1 MVNEAQPRRAVFLD
15 RDGVLNRSVVPES
28 GVGRAPRSVSEVEV
42 LSSHRASV
50 QVLAEAGLLLV
61 IVTNQPDVSQGMLSE
76 ADALVINRVVEE
88 AFPEIS
94 ASYMCFHTRSD
105 GCSCRKP
112 LPGMLL
118 RAAGEWVI
126 DTASS
131 WMVGDRWVDI
141 AAGKAAGCR
150 TMLIEHSGSWLPT
163 SSGEAPA
170 DLTPDYVVGG
180 FGEAVQ
186 VITAETPGTGAE

>member
-1 MVNEAQPRRAVFLD
+1 MNEVRSRRAVFLD
-15 RDGVLNRSVVPES
+15 RDGVLNRSVVSES
-28 GVGRAPRSVSEVEV
+28 GVGRAPWSLSEVDVFCSYREPV
-42 LSSHRASV
+42 KA
-50 QVLAEAGLLLV
+50 LADAGWLLV
-61 IVTNQPDVSQGMLSE
+61 VVTNQPDVSRELLSE
-76 ADALVINRVVEE
+76 SDALTINGVVEE

-94 ASYMCFHTRSD
+94 ASYLCFHTASD

-118 RAAGEWVI
+118 EASREWGI

-150 TMLIEHSGSWLPT
+150 TILIEHSESWLTT

-170 DLTPDYVVGG
+170 DLVPDHVVRDLL
-180 FGEAVQ
+180 EAAR
-186 VITAETPGTGAE
+186 VITEETPEPDAQ

>member
-1 MVNEAQPRRAVFLD
+1 MKDVQPRRAVFLD
-15 RDGVLNRSVVPES
+15 RDGVLDRSVVAES
-28 GVGRAPRSVSEVEV
+28 GVGRAPWSVSEVEV
-42 LSSHRASV
+42 FRLHQESV
-50 QVLAEAGLLLV
+50 QTLAEAGWLLV
-61 IVTNQPDVSQGMLSE
+61 IVTNQPDVSRGLLSE
-76 ADALVINRVVEE
+76 ADALAINGVVEE
-88 AFPEIS
+88 AFPEIL
-94 ASYMCFHTRSD
+94 ASYLCFHTGSD

-118 RAAGEWVI
+118 RAAGEWGI

-150 TMLIEHSGSWLPT
+150 TILIEHAESWLPT

-170 DLTPDYVVGG
+170 DLAPDYVVGDLP
-180 FGEAVQ
+180 EAAQ
-186 VITAETPGTGAE
+186 VITEVTPGPGAQ

>member
-1 MVNEAQPRRAVFLD
+1 MKEGQLRRAVFLD
-15 RDGVLNRSVVPES
+15 RDGVLNRSVASES
-28 GVGRAPRSVSEVEV
+28 GVGRAPWSVNEVEV
-42 LSSHRASV
+42 LGSHRASV
-50 QVLAEAGLLLV
+50 QALVEAGWLLV
-61 IVTNQPDVSQGMLSE
+61 IVTNQPDVSRGLLSE
-76 ADALVINRVVEE
+76 ADALTINGVVED

-94 ASYMCFHTRSD
+94 ASYLCFHTGSD
-105 GCSCRKP
+105 GCTCRKP

-118 RAAGEWVI
+118 RAAGEWGI

-150 TMLIEHSGSWLPT
+150 AILIEHSGSWLPT

-180 FGEAVQ
+180 FWEAVQ